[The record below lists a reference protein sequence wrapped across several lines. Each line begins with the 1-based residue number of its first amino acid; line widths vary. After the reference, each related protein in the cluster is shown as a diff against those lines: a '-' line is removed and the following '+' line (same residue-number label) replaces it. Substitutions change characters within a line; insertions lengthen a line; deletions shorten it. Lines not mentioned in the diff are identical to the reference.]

1 MRAYGPAVDMI
12 TLVLAA
18 TASMEA
24 LSVMKESIL

>member
-1 MRAYGPAVDMI
+1 MRANGPAVDMI

-24 LSVMKESIL
+24 LSDIKVSPL